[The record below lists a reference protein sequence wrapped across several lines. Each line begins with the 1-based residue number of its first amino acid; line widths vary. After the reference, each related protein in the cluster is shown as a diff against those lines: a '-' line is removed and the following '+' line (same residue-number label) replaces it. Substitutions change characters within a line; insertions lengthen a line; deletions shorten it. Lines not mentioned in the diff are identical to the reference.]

1 VKKAVPVIVLVVLAV
16 ALGPRALQWTLDW
29 RQTEEARKRVEW
41 MIRAKVADDEQVAIC
56 QWARGKIVMPMGD
69 IEASLPAWEDF
80 WKQSGFGDARGWT
93 VVSKRVLDE
102 LTTEVIVTKGDDRRT
117 LHVRDKEP
125 LELVWE
131 N

>member
-1 VKKAVPVIVLVVLAV
+1 MKRAVAAIVVVILAVVL
-16 ALGPRALQWTLDW
+16 GPSALQRVQDW
-29 RQTEEARKRVEW
+29 RQTDEARKRVEW
-41 MIRAKVADDEQVAIC
+41 MIRAQVAEDEQVAIC

-69 IEASLPAWEDF
+69 IEASLPAWEKF

-102 LTTEVIVTKGDDRRT
+102 LTTEVILAKGDDRRT